1 MHRYLKAGAM
11 SLLLAL
17 SSTAANAEAVRVVAS
32 IKPVHSLVS
41 MILDGIAEPY
51 LIVRGASS
59 PHGHAMRPSDA
70 QALAHADAVFWVGPD
85 LETFLVKPLETLS
98 SKAKVVALMHDHPH
112 EDGHG
117 DDHHG
122 DDHQRGAPEKHDH
135 DHDKPKSDSHGHQH
149 GDIDPHVWLSPTYA
163 VQMLEHIADVMA
175 EIMPAEAGRIAKNRD
190 RSIEELID
198 IEAEVRRLVTPM
210 HGETIVVLHEA
221 YDHFTEHFG
230 LQDFIAL
237 TVTPEHKPT
246 PGRISEVKKLISDL
260 NVRCVFAEPQYPST
274 FVTLLTEGSKA
285 QPGVI
290 DPLGANLQPGPG
302 LYPELL
308 RLMGFAIR
316 GCYEETP

>member
-11 SLLLAL
+11 SLLLVL
-17 SSTAANAEAVRVVAS
+17 SSTAANAEAVRVVTS

-70 QALAHADAVFWVGPD
+70 QALAHADAVFWIGPD
-85 LETFLVKPLETLS
+85 LETFLVKPLKTLS
-98 SKAKVVALMHDHPH
+98 SKAKVVALMHDHPD
-112 EDGHG
+112 ESGH
-117 DDHHG
+117 DDNHQHG
-122 DDHQRGAPEKHDH
+122 TPDKQKH
-135 DHDKPKSDSHGHQH
+135 DHDKPKTGSHGHEH
-149 GDIDPHVWLSPTYA
+149 GDEDPHVWLSPIYA
-163 VQMLEHIADVMA
+163 VEMLEHIADVMT
-175 EIMPAEAGRIAKNRD
+175 EMIPAEAKRIAENRD

-198 IEAEVRRLVTPM
+198 IEAEVRRLVSPM
-210 HGETIVVLHEA
+210 QGETIVVLHEA

-246 PGRISEVKKLISDL
+246 PGRISEVKKLIAEL
-260 NVRCVFAEPQYPST
+260 NARCVFAEPQYPST

-290 DPLGANLQPGPG
+290 DPLGASLLPGPG

-316 GCYEETP
+316 GCYEETN

>member
-1 MHRYLKAGAM
+1 MTMHRYLKAGAL

-17 SSTAANAEAVRVVAS
+17 SSTAAKAEQVRVVAS
-32 IKPVHSLVS
+32 IKPIHSLVS

-70 QALAHADAVFWVGPD
+70 QALAHADAVFWVGPE
-85 LETFLVKPLETLS
+85 LETFLVKPLEALS
-98 SKAKVVALMHDHPH
+98 SKAKVVALMHLHPH
-112 EDGHG
+112 DVAHGDEHQHSPPEKHEHEKPRSIGHG
-117 DDHHG
+117 HHHG
-122 DDHQRGAPEKHDH
+122 DE
-135 DHDKPKSDSHGHQH
+135 
-149 GDIDPHVWLSPTYA
+149 DPHVWLSPIYA
-163 VQMLEHIADVMA
+163 VQMLEHIAHVMA
-175 EIMPAEAGRIAKNRD
+175 EMIPAEAKRIAENRD

-198 IEAEVRRLVTPM
+198 IESDVRRLVTPM
-210 HGETIVVLHEA
+210 QGETIVVLHEA

-246 PGRISEVKKLISDL
+246 PARISEVKKLIAEM
-260 NVRCVFAEPQYPST
+260 NARCVFAEPQYPST

-290 DPLGANLQPGPG
+290 DPLGANLQPGSD
-302 LYPELL
+302 LYAELL